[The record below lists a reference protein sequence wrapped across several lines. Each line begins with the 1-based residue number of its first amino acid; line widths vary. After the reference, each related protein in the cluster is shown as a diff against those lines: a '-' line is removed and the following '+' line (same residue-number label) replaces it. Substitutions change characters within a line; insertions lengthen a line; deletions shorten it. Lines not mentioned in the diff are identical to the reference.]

1 MRALIRFL
9 RLDGTE
15 RLLLLKTFAW
25 VWIAS
30 VILRLLPFAVVQSLS
45 ASRTTRNGHLQGRR
59 PIGRILWAIDVANRY
74 VPGTSCLSLAL
85 AGRKMLNKEGYPAHL
100 HIGVAKDLASSFAA
114 HAWVESGG
122 KIVIGG
128 NDSTSLFAPLGV
140 IGEGIPL

>member
-25 VWIAS
+25 VWMAS
-30 VILRLLPFAVVQSLS
+30 VILRLLPFAVVQRLF
-45 ASRTTRNGHLQGRR
+45 ASRTTRNGRQGRR
-59 PIGRILWAIDVANRY
+59 PLERILWAIDLANRY

-140 IGEGIPL
+140 IGEGTPL